1 MKILGIVVATIL
13 VATMFTFTPIQMA
26 SAQATTPAGFK
37 VAFIGDQGLGS
48 TDSIPVLQLIKNEG
62 AGMVIHQGDF
72 DYNDNPDAWD
82 NQITSVLG
90 DSFPYFASIGNHD
103 VAAWSGYQL
112 KLYNRLAKID
122 GAICSGDL
130 GVKSSCTYQ
139 GIFFILSGAGTM
151 GTGHDVYIKDQLAQ
165 DNSIL
170 SICSWHKNMNA
181 MQVGSK
187 SDATGW
193 AVYEECKN
201 GGAIIATA
209 HEHSYERTKTLISM
223 QNQII
228 DPEWLMPNDERVAP
242 GSSFVFVSGLG
253 GASIRNQDRCLPTT
267 LPYGCNDLWASI
279 YTIDQGANYGALFC
293 SFNVGGQANKAQC
306 YFKDISGNVPDQF
319 EITSFM
325 GAATGSPDFSL
336 SASPSSMTIQQGG
349 SSSSTVT
356 VTSINGFSSPVTLS
370 VSGNP
375 AGVMASFSDNPV
387 TPPSDGSAQSLLTV
401 LVDATA
407 TAGTYSLTVTGTS
420 DALSHST
427 TIPLTIPA
435 PDFSLSASPGSLTIQ
450 QGSSGDSTVTV
461 TSLNGFNSAVTLS
474 LSDNPLG
481 VTSSFSPNPVTPPAG
496 GSTTSMLTIGVGAS
510 IAPGIYTLTP
520 TGVSGLLTHT
530 TSVTLT
536 VPDIS
541 PPVISNVQ
549 IPTVTSNGATITWTT
564 DEPSN
569 SLVRYGTSTPPTS
582 TVSVANS
589 VTSHSVTL
597 TGLSLGTTYFFE
609 VQSTDPSGNIAFDK
623 NGVDYYSFTTLSGP
637 VVEFS
642 DGFEDATLNKWV
654 QDSQK
659 DWFVSTQRARDG
671 VRTAEVDG
679 SANGA
684 TITMKNPVNLAGKTS
699 ATLTFSWFIESNW
712 DAGEY
717 ICLDIFS
724 NGIWNNGLKGTS
736 RCLYGN
742 FDAEGNWHD
751 ESLDLS
757 SYLTS
762 DFKIKFRAKVSG
774 SSEDGNVDKVIVT
787 SIS

>member
-1 MKILGIVVATIL
+1 MMKILGIVVATIL

-37 VAFIGDQGLGS
+37 IAFIGDQGLGS

-165 DNSIL
+165 DNSIW

-242 GSSFVFVSGLG
+242 GSSFMFVSGLG
-253 GASIRNQDRCLPTT
+253 GASIRNQDRCLPTI
-267 LPYGCNDLWASI
+267 LPYGCNGLWASI

-293 SFNVGGQANKAQC
+293 SFNVRGQANKAQY

-325 GAATGSPDFSL
+325 GTALGSPPNAQNDAGVTTEDTSLNINVLANDSDPDGDKLFLDSFDSTSANGGTVTRDDNGTPGDTSDDQLVYTPSLNFNGIDTFNYSVSDGTQSDTGSV
-336 SASPSSMTIQQGG
+336 
-349 SSSSTVT
+349 TVT
-356 VTSINGFSSPVTLS
+356 VTAVNDQPTADNQSVTTQQDIAVSITLTAS
-370 VSGNP
+370 DIDGDPLTYTVVSG
-375 AGVMASFSDNPV
+375 
-387 TPPSDGSAQSLLTV
+387 
-401 LVDATA
+401 
-407 TAGTYSLTVTGTS
+407 
-420 DALSHST
+420 
-427 TIPLTIPA
+427 
-435 PDFSLSASPGSLTIQ
+435 
-450 QGSSGDSTVTV
+450 
-461 TSLNGFNSAVTLS
+461 
-474 LSDNPLG
+474 
-481 VTSSFSPNPVTPPAG
+481 
-496 GSTTSMLTIGVGAS
+496 
-510 IAPGIYTLTP
+510 P
-520 TGVSGLLTHT
+520 TNGLLTGT
-530 TSVTLT
+530 APNLT
-536 VPDIS
+536 YTPNPSFVGNDS
-541 PPVISNVQ
+541 FTFVANDGTVYSN
-549 IPTVTSNGATITWTT
+549 TA
-564 DEPSN
+564 
-569 SLVRYGTSTPPTS
+569 
-582 TVSVANS
+582 TVSIS
-589 VTSHSVTL
+589 VN
-597 TGLSLGTTYFFE
+597 E
-609 VQSTDPSGNIAFDK
+609 
-623 NGVDYYSFTTLSGP
+623 
-637 VVEFS
+637 
-642 DGFEDATLNKWV
+642 
-654 QDSQK
+654 
-659 DWFVSTQRARDG
+659 QR
-671 VRTAEVDG
+671 
-679 SANGA
+679 
-684 TITMKNPVNLAGKTS
+684 
-699 ATLTFSWFIESNW
+699 
-712 DAGEY
+712 
-717 ICLDIFS
+717 
-724 NGIWNNGLKGTS
+724 
-736 RCLYGN
+736 
-742 FDAEGNWHD
+742 
-751 ESLDLS
+751 
-757 SYLTS
+757 
-762 DFKIKFRAKVSG
+762 
-774 SSEDGNVDKVIVT
+774 
-787 SIS
+787 